1 MPEKKVKVVFYPNKN
16 MDEEYQVTGFHYA
29 FLSSP
34 KNGNKMC
41 HAWIK
46 CRDFLQDAVRNYYTG
61 RNDSI
66 YSFTYDPKTY
76 PKLDL
81 AKTRMLVKQM
91 PHPNT
96 DVLRKEFDEM
106 MRCSLQLI
114 DHYER
119 AAGIKPVSKLIK
131 VDDDKMHS
139 YLFIG
144 SGEWTQSSVMI
155 SLYTFLIRLGHK
167 KIKFK
172 DEEEL
177 VAAYKE
183 LVDPKNKQT
192 NDTRYLSITYKHFH
206 KVLEH
211 RKELMFKQGDKI
223 LFGDNP
229 MDRFHHN
236 SGIVRLCQLGTS
248 EKSVN
253 DRFREI
259 LK

>member
-1 MPEKKVKVVFYPNKN
+1 MVEEVKVEFYPDKK
-16 MDEEYQVTGFHYA
+16 MAEEYQVTGFHYA

-34 KNGNKMC
+34 KDGNKMC

-46 CRDFLQDAVRNYYTG
+46 CRDFLQDAVRNHYTG

-66 YSFTYDPKTY
+66 YSFTYNPKKD

-81 AKTRMLVKQM
+81 TKTRMLVKRV

-96 DVLRKEFDEM
+96 DALRKEFDEM
-106 MRCSLQLI
+106 MKCSLRLI
-114 DHYER
+114 NHYEK
-119 AAGIKPVSKLIK
+119 AADIKLMSKLMK
-131 VDDDKMHS
+131 VNDDKMYS
-139 YLFIG
+139 CLFVG
-144 SGEWTQSSVMI
+144 SGEWTRSSVLI

-177 VAAYKE
+177 VTAYKE
-183 LVDPKNKQT
+183 LLNPKNKQT
-192 NDTRYLSITYKHFH
+192 NDTRYLATTYKHFH

-211 RKELMFKQGDKI
+211 RKELMFKQESEI
-223 LFGDNP
+223 LFGNNP

-236 SGIVRLCQLGTS
+236 SGIVRLCQFGTS

-253 DRFREI
+253 DKFREI